1 MGKEKDH
8 TSLGVEKREYKVTRC
23 MEQPPERDGM
33 LSTFSGNLLELF
45 NNFVQEPG
53 LKQQL
58 LRLGNK
64 ELSTPF
70 LHLLI
75 CTSKCLCFILKHFHR
90 QVYIDLCAIGKHL
103 PI

>member
-8 TSLGVEKREYKVTRC
+8 TSLGVEKREYKVTRY

-64 ELSTPF
+64 ELSL
-70 LHLLI
+70 LHFYI
-75 CTSKCLCFILKHFHR
+75 YSFIHQNAYVL
-90 QVYIDLCAIGKHL
+90 Y
-103 PI
+103 